1 MATPEVMIEDFLIQ
15 IDKVR
20 TEIKSSFL
28 ELSESL
34 KERET
39 QLLTELDN
47 IARQYKEKIKE
58 QEGMKTE
65 LETTRKL
72 IEENIHYSDLRPL
85 QQEVI
90 ARIED
95 KLKNMQIQMQ
105 NRSVELVWRGELIG
119 DVTDL
124 GKIRVKDGF
133 DLLSGK
139 IDFKKK
145 VHPVLT
151 CAEKGNGEGEL
162 DFPWGVA
169 IDYLSSNIYI
179 ADHSNH
185 RVQVFS
191 QEGSFL
197 FTFGDT
203 VGAGRMQKPLGICIS
218 DGKVFVS
225 QFSGHCIMVYR
236 LDGTFVD
243 RVGSMGKG
251 DGQLNN
257 PYNLAI
263 SEANGDIYVCDGGNN
278 RIQVFSSQ
286 LSFVTILWEN
296 TFRRPIDIK
305 LAQQCIF
312 VLDESSPCIH
322 VFNSNHAPLHS
333 IISRGCTKQVSCSY
347 FFCLD
352 TDRNIYITDF
362 SNGSVYVFD
371 KEGNLVHQFGGLH
384 QPLGIALDLNGRV
397 IVVNSK
403 QDECLQMW

>member
-1 MATPEVMIEDFLIQ
+1 MAIPEDAIEDFLVQ
-15 IDKVR
+15 IDRVR
-20 TEIKSSFL
+20 TEIKSRFL

-39 QLLTELDN
+39 QLITELDKLT
-47 IARQYKEKIKE
+47 RQFEEKIKE

-72 IEENIHYSDLRPL
+72 IEDNIHYSDLRPL
-85 QQEVI
+85 RQEVI

-95 KLKNMQIQMQ
+95 KLNNMQIQMR
-105 NRSVELVWRGELIG
+105 NRSVEFVWRGELVG
-119 DVTDL
+119 DVTAL

-133 DLLSGK
+133 NVLSGK

-145 VHPVLT
+145 VQPVLT
-151 CAEKGNGEGEL
+151 SAEKGSGEGEL

-203 VGAGRMQKPLGICIS
+203 VGAGKMQKPLGIGIS
-218 DGKVFVS
+218 DEKVFVS
-225 QFSGHCIMVYR
+225 QFSGHCIMVYK
-236 LDGTFVD
+236 LDGTFTD
-243 RVGSMGKG
+243 RVGSVGKG
-251 DGQLNN
+251 EGQLNN

-286 LSFVTILWEN
+286 LSFVTILWQN
-296 TFRRPIDIK
+296 TFRRPVDIK

-333 IISRGCTKQVSCSY
+333 IITRGCTKQVSCSY

-352 TDRNIYITDF
+352 IDRNIYITDF
-362 SNGSVYVFD
+362 SNGCVYVFD
-371 KEGNLVHQFGGLH
+371 NEGILVHQFGGLH
-384 QPLGIALDLNGRV
+384 QPLGIALDLNGR
-397 IVVNSK
+397 IIIVNSK